1 MGMIKLELSIE
12 ETNYVLKVLN
22 NLPTESNVWP
32 LVQKIK
38 EQAIP
43 QTQAT
48 EPEQP

>member
-1 MGMIKLELSIE
+1 MIKLELSIE

-43 QTQAT
+43 QTQET
-48 EPEQP
+48 KPEQS